1 MEEPKMLLDRIDI
14 DTHGPL
20 ARVELGPFSELLNV
34 VYGPTGSGKT
44 AIVRFIRDS
53 LIQREYPL
61 GMLSSSSGRVVWAD
75 RHGLVHCRRETDGTP
90 EGRRTVEVERR
101 GGFDHFGRADH
112 GLNHRDADYLNDAS
126 VSQPHHRYGHHES
139 WFGGMGSSQDANLVL
154 QSIRMPES
162 VVDGIM
168 TDTSISSVAR
178 VIASAIAAGLDRDD
192 LHQNLPLHY
201 DSQGYESRQYDSLG
215 TAHADLTS
223 NQYDQNAAALRAE
236 LADID
241 AELAYGGQ
249 RSAVRPYPQSH
260 DAAGHQRLRRSLQQ
274 AQREAH
280 DLRIRREEMRR
291 WMSLI
296 SRNLDSAMSDARYRD
311 HYQSLDQL
319 PGYRYRSSID
329 DASLRT
335 RLDRVDNDIL
345 QVRRIIEQIRD
356 LRNLVAQAGQASP
369 PIWSTPWDAAAIA
382 DQRYRGFVHAID
394 HYGMSYDWNQT
405 PIDDFWAHARQH
417 DGRPYRSIQE
427 IDARIEAAC
436 FQIEEL
442 IRRASEDRW
451 EGIDDT
457 LSTSDRVA
465 RLRAIRHD
473 LESVR
478 WTTSTQLPYAPESKF
493 ETLDRDAHWLDQTI
507 RQLTHHRERLIR
519 EANATRHQQSL
530 DSSWYR
536 QVDYYAQ
543 HQDRQRCAIELR
555 RLDER
560 LHRVLAHAARL
571 RREMRQLPIA
581 DAAPIWDSAPIS
593 RERIELLNRRRIEI
607 LARLRS
613 TVNVTNSAGP
623 LAEIASRWL
632 VRLSGGRLHRVDW
645 NRRSVQRTGDV
656 SSVGTL
662 DVMIGQR
669 EEAACSV
676 QERTLAALAVR
687 MAASQL
693 LAQTGHPIP
702 LVVEL
707 ASIDGRGGYL
717 GSRPELGL
725 AYADHGPIGRVN
737 DPIAAALRDYSGGGR
752 QIIVLTSDD
761 SLAGQLHRVGAR
773 NYRLRSERIVHS
785 HRPMWRPNYE
795 NDSYVGPMARD
806 VETRSSDT
814 YASMHDDRDYSY
826 IYPRATRFDDNHEY
840 PHDIVNR
847 EFDDAW
853 IQQSA
858 PYPSDALPRTD
869 WAIPGAAYR
878 NGYDHANQYTTSP
891 VHYESDYVG
900 FGTPHVYSPNF
911 GTPVAYTSDATHA
924 TNSGGYRY
932 RGAYA
937 SGESD
942 AVPAVVATGTA
953 SMMAA
958 TVPVELKPANPFF
971 LSVDSP
977 IDQAPSI
984 DAVAASR
991 LRSLKV
997 THINH
1002 LMQQDSNRLADSLGL
1017 TNVDASTIRR
1027 WQAECRLVCQVPQ
1040 LRGFDAK
1047 VLVGCGVT
1055 TPAQLASIHPID
1067 LLRDVEAFLA
1077 TRRGQQILLSGS
1089 SQELSRLTS
1098 WIAAA
1103 NAGFHQSKD
1112 KDQFDNDR
1120 YEMTPESRR
1129 KVRRRR
1135 YLVDADGNR
1144 IKMIDDDI
1152 TDADDLN
1159 RNATSIDSRS
1169 RGSRSRRSPSM
1180 DSRDNVVP
1188 YGRELDPDPKA
1199 ARTSRMQRQTR
1210 PQRQTKIE
1218 RPTRSE
1224 RESRPVRESQV
1235 NRHARSPEILQR
1247 QPRESRE
1254 SRRESTA
1261 DMRFH
1266 LHRQDAVVD
1275 APSIGPRLAERL
1287 AAFGIHSVDDLL
1299 SSDAESVAAQLN
1311 LRNVDADTVL
1321 AWQQQTTL
1329 CCRIPMLRG
1338 HDAQL
1343 LVAAEITTPEELAG
1357 YAPED
1362 LFEIIDPIAQ
1372 SADGKRI
1379 LRGSKLP
1386 DLAEVTDWIRFAS
1399 HHRDLQAA

>member
-20 ARVELGPFSELLNV
+20 SRVELGPFSEHLNV
-34 VYGPTGSGKT
+34 VYGPAGSGKT

-53 LIQREYPL
+53 LVQREYPL

-90 EGRRTVEVERR
+90 HGRRTVELERR
-101 GGFDHFGRADH
+101 GGFDYQSPNSLH
-112 GLNHRDADYLNDAS
+112 GAPAS
-126 VSQPHHRYGHHES
+126 NQHPFYGHQES
-139 WFGGMGSSQDANLVL
+139 WFGGIGSTNDAELVL
-154 QSIRMPES
+154 QTVRIPES

-192 LHQNLPLHY
+192 LHQDLPLHY
-201 DSQGYESRQYDSLG
+201 DSFT
-215 TAHADLTS
+215 TAHADLNSTR
-223 NQYDQNAAALRAE
+223 YDQNAAALRAE

-241 AELAYGGQ
+241 AELAYGGT
-249 RSAVRPYPQSH
+249 RSAVRPYPQTH
-260 DAAGHQRLRRSLQQ
+260 DPVRRQRLRHALQQ

-296 SRNLDSAMSDARYRD
+296 SRDLDSAMNDTRYRD

-329 DASLRT
+329 DASLRA

-345 QVRRIIEQIRD
+345 QVRRIMEQIRD
-356 LRNLVAQAGQASP
+356 LRNLVAQAGQSSP

-405 PIDDFWAHARQH
+405 PIDDFWAHARQY
-417 DGRPYRSIQE
+417 DGRPYRSIHE

-436 FQIEEL
+436 RQIEDL

-451 EGIDDT
+451 EGIDET
-457 LSTSDRVA
+457 LSGSDRVA
-465 RLRAIRHD
+465 RLRTIRHD

-478 WTTSTQLPYAPESKF
+478 WTSSAQLPYTPQSKF
-493 ETLDRDAHWLDQTI
+493 ETLDRDAQWLDETV
-507 RQLTHHRERLIR
+507 RQLSHHREHLLR
-519 EANATRHQQSL
+519 EANAKRHQESL
-530 DSSWYR
+530 DTSWYR
-536 QVDYYAQ
+536 QVDYYAL
-543 HQDRQRCAIELR
+543 HQDRQRCASEVR

-560 LHRVLAHAARL
+560 LHHVLAHAAQL
-571 RREMRQLPIA
+571 RREMRHLPIA

-593 RERIELLNRRRIEI
+593 RERVDMLHRRRLEI
-607 LARLRS
+607 LARLQS
-613 TVNVTNSAGP
+613 TANVTTSTGP

-632 VRLSGGRLHRVDW
+632 VRLSGGRLRRVDW
-645 NRRSVQRTGDV
+645 NRRSARTTGDV
-656 SSVGTL
+656 SSVGSL
-662 DVMIGQR
+662 AVMIGQR

-687 MAASQL
+687 MAAGQL
-693 LAQTGHPIP
+693 LAQTGNPIP
-702 LVVEL
+702 LVIEL
-707 ASIDGRGGYL
+707 ASIDRRGDSL
-717 GSRPELGL
+717 GSRNDSGL

-737 DPIAAALRDYSGGGR
+737 DPIAAALRDYCGGGR
-752 QIIVLTSDD
+752 QIIVLTSDE

-773 NYRLRSERIVHS
+773 HYRLRAERIVHS
-785 HRPMWRPNYE
+785 HRPLWRPHYE
-795 NDSYVGPMARD
+795 QESYVGPMSSSGRV
-806 VETRSSDT
+806 VETRSSEM
-814 YASMHDDRDYSY
+814 YPSASMLDDSDHSY
-826 IYPRATRFDDNHEY
+826 VYPRATRFDDNHECSY
-840 PHDIVNR
+840 DVVNR
-847 EFDDAW
+847 EFDAAW
-853 IQQSA
+853 ISQSA

-878 NGYDHANQYTTSP
+878 NGYDHANRYTTAP
-891 VHYESDYVG
+891 VQYDSAYMGSVA
-900 FGTPHVYSPNF
+900 PHVYSPIV
-911 GTPVAYTSDATHA
+911 GTQVNHPADFTYPM
-924 TNSGGYRY
+924 NSGAYRY
-932 RGAYA
+932 HEAYA
-937 SGESD
+937 PGESV

-953 SMMAA
+953 SMIAGS
-958 TVPVELKPANPFF
+958 TPVELRPANPFF

-997 THINH
+997 THVNH

-1027 WQAECRLVCQVPQ
+1027 WQAECRLACQVPQ

-1055 TPAQLASIHPID
+1055 TPAQLASMHPID

-1077 TRRGQQILLSGS
+1077 TQRGQQILLSGS

-1103 NAGFHQSKD
+1103 NAGFHQNKD
-1112 KDQFDNDR
+1112 KDHFDNDR

-1135 YLVDADGNR
+1135 YLVDAEGNR

-1152 TDADDLN
+1152 TDADDSN
-1159 RNATSIDSRS
+1159 REAIASGLGS
-1169 RGSRSRRSPSM
+1169 RGFGNAGTSSMDPRAFESRRSARPDRSARDDRGRR
-1180 DSRDNVVP
+1180 DSVVP
-1188 YGRELDPDPKA
+1188 YEREHDRQPKSDRQP
-1199 ARTSRMQRQTR
+1199 RTERQPRSERQTR
-1210 PQRQTKIE
+1210 P
-1218 RPTRSE
+1218 E
-1224 RESRPVRESQV
+1224 RESRPARETKID
-1235 NRHARSPEILQR
+1235 RPDRSRETFQR
-1247 QPRESRE
+1247 QPREARHE
-1254 SRRESTA
+1254 SSSE
-1261 DMRFH
+1261 MRFF

-1275 APSIGPRLAERL
+1275 APSVGPRLASRL
-1287 AAFGIHSVDDLL
+1287 AAFGIQTVDDLL
-1299 SSDAESVAAQLN
+1299 SSDAESVASQLN
-1311 LRNVDADTVL
+1311 LRSVDADTVL

-1343 LVAAEITTPEELAG
+1343 LVAAEITTPEELAS
-1357 YAPED
+1357 YSPEA

-1379 LRGSKLP
+1379 LRGSKSP
-1386 DLAEVTDWIRFAS
+1386 DLAEVTDWIRFAN